1 LTWEDST
8 GVSKRI
14 FFILTL
20 LIFLCGMGQADSI
33 RTTVIFKGRSAAGK
47 MLAQPIF
54 PPRLILER
62 VSGNGEPA
70 KGTTAQC
77 KAYLQ
82 VIQVVNGGIAH
93 AMILDCGESTWMVVG
108 LMLDP
113 PRD

>member
-1 LTWEDST
+1 MLA
-8 GVSKRI
+8 
-14 FFILTL
+14 FLAYIL
-20 LIFLCGMGQADSI
+20 FLCCVLAQADSI
-33 RTTVIFKGRSAAGK
+33 RTTVIFKGRTGEGK
-47 MLAQPIF
+47 ILAQPIF

-62 VSGNGEPA
+62 VSGSSEPA
-70 KGTTAQC
+70 KGTAAQC

-82 VIQVVNGGIAH
+82 VLQVTNGGIAH

>member
-1 LTWEDST
+1 M
-8 GVSKRI
+8 SKLKQLWVLV
-14 FFILTL
+14 FLACVL
-20 LIFLCGMGQADSI
+20 FLCCVLVQANSI
-33 RTTVIFKGRSAAGK
+33 RTTVIFKGRTGNGK
-47 MLAQPIF
+47 MLAQPVF

-62 VSGNGEPA
+62 VGGKGEPA
-70 KGTTAQC
+70 KGTAAQC

-82 VIQVVNGGIAH
+82 VLQVANGGIAH